1 MAIGKLPDADL
12 EGSEESIFAEINVT
26 PLTDI
31 FLVLLIIFM
40 VTSVAMVQS
49 GANINLPQVE
59 ETNSEPRQIVI
70 TVTPQKEIFVNNT
83 PTTLAETGSRRPPP
97 GACAY
102 HSGTRPWSRSS
113 RSAVIN
119 VPRARPCSCTA
130 WRPNSEQLGEKSQWK
145 PHCDPRCS
153 W

>member
-1 MAIGKLPDADL
+1 MGMASPNKKK
-12 EGSEESIFAEINVT
+12 GSGSAIMAEINIT

-49 GANINLPQVE
+49 GANINLPQVD

-83 PTTLAETGSRRPPP
+83 PTTLAEMDLVLRPLIEAKKDIP
-97 GACAY
+97 
-102 HSGTRPWSRSS
+102 
-113 RSAVIN
+113 VILEGDKD
-119 VPRARPCSCTA
+119 VL
-130 WRPNSEQLGEKSQWK
+130 LGETVKILSVAQRAGATQIAIAANK
-145 PHCDPRCS
+145 GS
-153 W
+153 